1 MAAALL
7 MELLRQGFTCRYDDC
22 HAWSVRRTRGGN
34 FFFFFFYS
42 WLCVS
47 SLMQGYRWLVVMI
60 IDQVTKGGSD
70 VLKL

>member
-34 FFFFFFYS
+34 FFFFF
-42 WLCVS
+42 LLLLLAVCLVS
-47 SLMQGYRWLVVMI
+47 DARIQMACG
-60 IDQVTKGGSD
+60 DD
-70 VLKL
+70 H